1 MFTYKTFLISYR
13 TMTKVFLI
21 VFCTIKEFIK
31 FDDVSLGSFAKTV
44 FIFWILQKYILHINN
59 DDDAI

>member
-1 MFTYKTFLISYR
+1 
-13 TMTKVFLI
+13 MTKVFLI